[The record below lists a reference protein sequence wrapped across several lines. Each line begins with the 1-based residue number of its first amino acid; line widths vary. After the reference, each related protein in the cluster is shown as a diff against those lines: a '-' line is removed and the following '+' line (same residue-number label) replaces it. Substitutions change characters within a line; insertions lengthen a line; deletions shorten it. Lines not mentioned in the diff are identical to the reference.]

1 VTFRNVLLR
10 LFALL
15 VSTALFL
22 AIYNSFHKGFGWHDQ
37 QRLYQLFILTLSA
50 ALLFFHLSYTS
61 PTHASSQQPFYPF
74 QLHPTMFILVIVVLA
89 LGAISVFLSQYPS
102 WALKEWARYIG
113 LFLLALLVANT
124 VNATKYKLIFIYALG
139 FIAFLSAYQFVVY
152 YLMVFLTGI
161 YALDAD
167 LLFNGF
173 SNPRFLN
180 QFQILL
186 MPILAFLTLQ
196 QWQDAGRYR
205 HVLLVLF
212 CATLSIHWCIA
223 LTLGGRG
230 LWLGLAV
237 GHAALL
243 FFFPRY
249 WRLLLVQVLAAS
261 IGFSLFYVMFTRVPS
276 WLELEPTLRDSL
288 RTGLSSRGI
297 IWQQAWDLFLA
308 NPIFGVGPMHFAA
321 YPNSVAAHPHQVVL
335 QWLAEWGLAATLIA
349 TALATWGIWH
359 GLKYVRSNNS
369 QPLDAA
375 LWLSIIGALIL
386 AQVDGVFVMPYTET
400 WLAIIVGV
408 AMARWRDSS
417 ASVTH
422 KTQIVAIRLLA
433 LPVIAV
439 FGYVLLFEVPV
450 LVENMGAYFEAHSTG
465 YKPRFW
471 IQGFIPM

>member
-1 VTFRNVLLR
+1 
-10 LFALL
+10 
-15 VSTALFL
+15 
-22 AIYNSFHKGFGWHDQ
+22 
-37 QRLYQLFILTLSA
+37 
-50 ALLFFHLSYTS
+50 
-61 PTHASSQQPFYPF
+61 
-74 QLHPTMFILVIVVLA
+74 
-89 LGAISVFLSQYPS
+89 
-102 WALKEWARYIG
+102 
-113 LFLLALLVANT
+113 
-124 VNATKYKLIFIYALG
+124 
-139 FIAFLSAYQFVVY
+139 
-152 YLMVFLTGI
+152 
-161 YALDAD
+161 
-167 LLFNGF
+167 
-173 SNPRFLN
+173 
-180 QFQILL
+180 
-186 MPILAFLTLQ
+186 
-196 QWQDAGRYR
+196 
-205 HVLLVLF
+205 
-212 CATLSIHWCIA
+212 
-223 LTLGGRG
+223 
-230 LWLGLAV
+230 
-237 GHAALL
+237 
-243 FFFPRY
+243 
-249 WRLLLVQVLAAS
+249 
-261 IGFSLFYVMFTRVPS
+261 MFTRVPS

-359 GLKYVRSNNS
+359 GLKYVRSNSS

-465 YKPRFW
+465 
-471 IQGFIPM
+471 